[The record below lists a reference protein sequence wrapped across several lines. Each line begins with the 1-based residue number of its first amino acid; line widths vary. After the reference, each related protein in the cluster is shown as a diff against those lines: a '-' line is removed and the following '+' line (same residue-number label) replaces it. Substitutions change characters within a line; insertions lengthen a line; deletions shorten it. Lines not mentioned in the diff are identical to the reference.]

1 MADCILMQAGG
12 GGLDPDELTATAGD
26 VLKGKIAGVAGN
38 DDPVAGTLELT
49 GTAADSQV
57 LNGQT
62 YYNTDAKT
70 KRTGT
75 QINRGAWTGSVGMN
89 GSVTVPAGF
98 HNGGGVVSGP
108 AVTQR
113 GAWAGS
119 VGRNGRVT
127 VPEGYHN
134 GAGYVNGPAVTER
147 GAWATNIGI
156 NGRATIPEGYH
167 NGSGYVG
174 QSLPVQGWNYVT
186 PGTSNQV
193 VCSAGRW
200 ASGDQGVYGDANLVA
215 GNIRKGKTIFGV
227 TGTFQGY
234 TDSPLYL
241 YNGGTWSNLQQT
253 GLTVTTGITTVDYE
267 SASMTI
273 RSTIP
278 IAANLLSNSFMAR
291 LNQSIDISNYSFINV
306 RVDKVGYANMYVGV
320 SASSTIDTVSSL
332 TSSTSGASVGVLK
345 ANISSINGS
354 RFIYIGLKCNTTN
367 QLSYMNVGQIYLSTS

>member
-26 VLKGKIAGVAGN
+26 VLKGKIAGVAGT

-57 LNGQT
+57 LSGQT

-98 HNGGGVVSGP
+98 HNGGGAVSGP

-113 GAWAGS
+113 GAWASS

-156 NGRATIPEGYH
+156 NGRTTIPEGYH

-227 TGTFQGY
+227 TGMFQGY

-241 YNGGTWSNLQQT
+241 YDRGTWSNLQQIEMTAT
-253 GLTVTTGITTVDYE
+253 GFARINYTSGQISIE
-267 SASMTI
+267 GARTI
-273 RSTIP
+273 SSID
-278 IAANLLSNSFMAR
+278 SFFGGR
-291 LNQSIDISNYSFINV
+291 LNQQVDITAYNFINV
-306 RVDKVGYANMYVGV
+306 NVIGFRAGAPIVGV
-320 SASSTIDTVSSL
+320 SSSSTTDSKDKLTAYTRASSLGILKMDISSL
-332 TSSTSGASVGVLK
+332 SGMQ
-345 ANISSINGS
+345 
-354 RFIYIGLKCNTTN
+354 FIYLGYLNSFVN
-367 QLSYMNVGQIYLSTS
+367 QEGDVIINKIYLSTS